1 LDSRKNAS
9 GQEEFGTKAR
19 EVPVVESPAASAA
32 DVTSAAAGAGATAA
46 SETDKAR
53 TSAPPAAG
61 GEGGDQGTIE
71 PQEEPPSGGI
81 FAKCMEAFNNE
92 DRCLYAGTPWEAEVV
107 TDRRDLEKFK
117 EAAHTIG
124 TVLLVRVLA
133 KFFSFLFRLLKI
145 HEVSTTSVAR
155 CAVSC

>member
-1 LDSRKNAS
+1 
-9 GQEEFGTKAR
+9 
-19 EVPVVESPAASAA
+19 V
-32 DVTSAAAGAGATAA
+32 
-46 SETDKAR
+46 
-53 TSAPPAAG
+53 
-61 GEGGDQGTIE
+61 

-81 FAKCMEAFNNE
+81 FAEGMEAVNNE

-145 HEVSTTSVAR
+145 HEVSTTTVAQ